1 MKILNSN
8 KKYFMKYRS
17 LTNFFLPLFLI
28 LFFTSCADI
37 IDAYFYSNPDENG
50 LLNKIWEWFQLN
62 TNPLFQ
68 FLMITVGFL
77 ILYIYSAFKKKK

>member
-1 MKILNSN
+1 
-8 KKYFMKYRS
+8 MKYRA
-17 LTNFFLPLFLI
+17 LTNFFLALFLI
-28 LFFTSCADI
+28 LFLTSCADI
-37 IDAYFYSNPDENG
+37 ADAYFYVNPDEKG
-50 LLNKIWEWFQLN
+50 LLNKIWKWFKLN

>member
-1 MKILNSN
+1 
-8 KKYFMKYRS
+8 MKYRS

-37 IDAYFYSNPDENG
+37 IDAYFYSNPDEKG

-68 FLMITVGFL
+68 FLMIVVFFL
-77 ILYIYSAFKKKK
+77 IVYVSSGFKKKK